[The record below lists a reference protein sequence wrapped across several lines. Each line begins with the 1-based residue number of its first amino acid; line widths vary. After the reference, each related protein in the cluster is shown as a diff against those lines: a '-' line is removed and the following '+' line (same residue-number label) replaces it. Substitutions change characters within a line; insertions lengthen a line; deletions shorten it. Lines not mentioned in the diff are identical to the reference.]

1 MKVGLAQIN
10 PAVGDFRGNLTK
22 IQTVYQDAVK
32 QDCGLVVF
40 PELAL
45 TGCHPRDLLLRR
57 AFANAA
63 NKALE
68 TLARRIGK
76 VPALVG
82 TITVNPASPGRC
94 LFNTAALLRNGAVEA
109 LFHKRLLAS
118 HDTFDED
125 RYFEP
130 GTESAFFDADGSRVG
145 VAIGD
150 DLWNDA
156 DFWEDRRAALDPV
169 QDLIAQG
176 CNLIVSPAASAW
188 SLGKDKLRRAMLET
202 MTRDDGLPVLIC
214 NMVGCADGVIFDGAS
229 IAMSDAGP
237 LAVGASFEEQ
247 LLIADIGG
255 GAIAEDSDSTE
266 EGQLLDGLIMGTR
279 DFMAKSGHRKAVVPL
294 DGLGGAVAAVVAARA
309 IEPRNVIAVAVT
321 TKGSDAAEGADNR
334 ALAEKLGIEVQ
345 TFDAEESLQCL
356 RSLAGKSVTAAP
368 QDAAEDHLPDR
379 LRGLLLALASEKH
392 NAALIVTSDKSDL
405 ALGRLA
411 PQGDGAAA
419 LAILGDVPKTI
430 VSRLAEFINRDEDL
444 IPPSILTRP
453 ATGGSG
459 DGDPPNP
466 SLLDAVVARYVD
478 EDTPI
483 DEIVSAGFDRSV
495 VRDLARKI
503 DQAEALRQQGPPCLK
518 VTSRSFGPE
527 RRMPI
532 AQRFSE
538 W

>member
-10 PAVGDFRGNLTK
+10 PAVGDFRGNVSK
-22 IQTVYQDAVK
+22 IQTFYQDAVK

-82 TITVNPASPGRC
+82 TVTVNPDSPGRC
-94 LFNTAALLRNGAVEA
+94 LFNSVALLRNGAVEA

-118 HDTFDED
+118 HETIDED

-130 GTESAFFDADGSRVG
+130 GSEAAFFDVEGARVG

-156 DFWEDRRAALDPV
+156 DFWEDRRTALDPV
-169 QDLIAQG
+169 QELIAQG
-176 CNLIVSPAASAW
+176 CNLIVSPAASVW
-188 SLGKDKLRRAMLET
+188 SLGKDKLRRSMLET
-202 MTRDDGLPVLIC
+202 ITRDDGMPVLIC
-214 NMVGCADGVIFDGAS
+214 NMVGSADGLIFDGAS
-229 IAMSDAGP
+229 IAMSDAGL
-237 LAVGASFEEQ
+237 LAVGAAFEEQ
-247 LLIADIGG
+247 LLIADVGA
-255 GAIAEDSDSTE
+255 GAIAEDSESSE
-266 EGQLLDGLIMGTR
+266 EEQLLGGLIMGTR
-279 DFMAKSGHRKAVVPL
+279 DFMAKSGHRKALVPL
-294 DGLGGAVAAVVAARA
+294 DGLNGAVAAVIAARA
-309 IEPRNVIAVAVT
+309 LEPRNVIGVIVA
-321 TKGSDAAEGADNR
+321 TKGSDAAEMADSR
-334 ALAEKLGIEVQ
+334 SLAEKLGIELQ
-345 TFDAEESLQCL
+345 SFDAEESLQCL
-356 RSLAGKSVTAAP
+356 RSLAGKSISPAP
-368 QDAAEDHLPDR
+368 QDAAEDHLAGR
-379 LRGLLLALASEKH
+379 LCGLLLALASEKQR
-392 NAALIVTSDKSDL
+392 AAFVLASDKSDL
-405 ALGRLA
+405 ALGRVG
-411 PQGDGAAA
+411 PQGDGAGA

-430 VSRLAEFINRDEDL
+430 VSRLAEFINHEEEV
-444 IPPSILTRP
+444 IPSAILTR
-453 ATGGSG
+453 AVAAEGGEG
-459 DGDPPNP
+459 QLNP
-466 SLLDAVVARYVD
+466 SLVDAVVARYID

-503 DQAEALRQQGPPCLK
+503 DQAESLRRQAPPCLK